1 MPTEPTQNTHGGARK
16 GAGGK
21 PGPDGKRV
29 KQSFT
34 LPEIVVEYLQTTD
47 SISRTIET
55 AIRKT
60 PDFKRFLAEKEN

>member
-1 MPTEPTQNTHGGARK
+1 MTNTHGGARP

-34 LPEIVVEYLQTTD
+34 LPELVVEYLQTTD

-55 AIRKT
+55 AIRKST
-60 PDFKRFLAEKEN
+60 GFRQFLLNRQEPKQ